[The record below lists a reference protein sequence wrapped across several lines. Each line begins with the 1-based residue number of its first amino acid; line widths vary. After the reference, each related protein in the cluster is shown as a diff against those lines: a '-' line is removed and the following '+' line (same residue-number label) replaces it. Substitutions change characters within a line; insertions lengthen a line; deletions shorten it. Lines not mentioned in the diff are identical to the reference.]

1 MFCPRFGRVGG
12 FGYSRRA
19 TGSTSLRPDGEPQL
33 QALTPFTP
41 PSVLPDGPSLRL
53 RAFEPFD
60 RLILRQAQDE
70 GGRHGTTPHLPLVG
84 RSARATCRVGV
95 NSNVHDTFCPSDS
108 LFLTPPRP
116 SCVRA
121 VLDGLD
127 A

>member
-1 MFCPRFGRVGG
+1 MAKRVLGLL
-12 FGYSRRA
+12 
-19 TGSTSLRPDGEPQL
+19 SLVA
-33 QALTPFTP
+33 ALGLFQ
-41 PSVLPDGPSLRL
+41 GP
-53 RAFEPFD
+53 AA
-60 RLILRQAQDE
+60 QAQDE